1 MDENERKFPRDLFS
15 GIDGILLVRIWYHVN
30 IIIFVLRNE
39 KTILSVCNTKLRK
52 ECNLLEMSV
61 G

>member
-30 IIIFVLRNE
+30 IIIFVQQVLNPKKR
-39 KTILSVCNTKLRK
+39 
-52 ECNLLEMSV
+52 
-61 G
+61 

>member
-1 MDENERKFPRDLFS
+1 MDENERKFPRDLFP

-39 KTILSVCNTKLRK
+39 KTILSVCINKI
-52 ECNLLEMSV
+52 
-61 G
+61 

>member
-30 IIIFVLRNE
+30 IMRNE
-39 KTILSVCNTKLRK
+39 KTILSVCINKI
-52 ECNLLEMSV
+52 
-61 G
+61 

>member
-1 MDENERKFPRDLFS
+1 MRMDENERKFPRDLFS

-39 KTILSVCNTKLRK
+39 KTILSVCINKI
-52 ECNLLEMSV
+52 
-61 G
+61 